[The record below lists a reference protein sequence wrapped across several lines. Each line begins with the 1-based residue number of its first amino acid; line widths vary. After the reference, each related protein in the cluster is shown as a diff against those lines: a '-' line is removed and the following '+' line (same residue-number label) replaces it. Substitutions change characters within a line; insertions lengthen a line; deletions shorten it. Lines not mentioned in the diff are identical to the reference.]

1 MRRIL
6 VLLPAVAALAGC
18 AAQGGPAGGF
28 RGEQKAVAQ
37 TVSDLGEAGRRKNP
51 QKICTNLLARSLV
64 AKLKTAQGD
73 CVEEMTRATD
83 DADDFT
89 FRVRSVQVRG
99 AQATA
104 VVEQGK
110 HDARH
115 TFSFAREGGRWRATS
130 FGR

>member
-1 MRRIL
+1 M
-6 VLLPAVAALAGC
+6 VWSFG
-18 AAQGGPAGGF
+18 
-28 RGEQKAVAQ
+28 
-37 TVSDLGEAGRRKNP
+37 
-51 QKICTNLLARSLV
+51 RSLGWKRQN
-64 AKLKTAQGD
+64 AEGSPF

-89 FRVRSVQVRG
+89 FRVTSVQVRG

-110 HDARH
+110 RDARH